1 MGIEAIL
8 VAILVLSYVGFCLY
22 ASKGGNLFIG
32 FFVMAILWSV
42 VAGGNIDYIANT
54 VLQKGADA
62 YGATAV
68 LVIIGSWFGRVL
80 VETGIAGSIIR
91 RTVELGGDRPAV
103 TTILLSLVVALIFTS
118 TFGVGAVIAIGVIA
132 LPILMSLGVPK
143 RLAVSSY
150 VMSVGAGMYL
160 NRTLFAQ
167 MQLIFKELKFDDA
180 WIVFGAI
187 AMAVQFV
194 FIVIM
199 ILFYTRSGS
208 QVRTWA
214 APAAPSGSHHISMF
228 AMLVPIV
235 PVLMSIV
242 FKWTPVPGLFLA
254 VILAFLLTGNMK
266 SFTKLGNMIQ
276 KTLQDGVSDIAT
288 LLGLLLVLAMFNPA
302 ATKAVDVVK
311 QIIGGTIQINPWTV
325 ALMVGVCAPLAL
337 FRGPLM
343 VWGVGAATATVLTGI
358 FDFPVAVAL
367 PLIYVPTISMAISCC
382 PTQSWNMWTA
392 GYMKL
397 EIGTFIKTG
406 VPFGWVVVFINII
419 IAMFLFA

>member
-1 MGIEAIL
+1 MVIDTVL
-8 VAILVLSYVGFCLY
+8 VAILVLSYIGFCIY
-22 ASKGGNLFIG
+22 AARGGNLFIG

-42 VAGGNIDYIANT
+42 VAGGNINYIANT
-54 VLQKGADA
+54 VLQTGADA
-62 YGATAV
+62 YGPTAV

-80 VETGIAGSIIR
+80 VETGIAGSVIR

-103 TTILLSLVVALIFTS
+103 TTILLSLVVMLIFTS

-167 MQLIFKELKFDDA
+167 MQLIFKDLKFDSA
-180 WIVFGAI
+180 WIRYGII
-187 AMAVQFV
+187 AMIVQFAV
-194 FIVIM
+194 IVAM
-199 ILFYTRSGS
+199 ILFYTRKGA

-214 APAAPSGSHHISMF
+214 APAGSASGQNVPMY

-235 PVLMSIV
+235 PVVMSIA
-242 FKWTPVPGLFLA
+242 FSWSAVPALFLA
-254 VILAFLLTGNMK
+254 VILAFLLTGNMR
-266 SFTKLGNMIQ
+266 SFTRLGNMIQ
-276 KTLQDGVSDIAT
+276 KTLQDSVSDIAT

-311 QIIGGTIQINPWTV
+311 HLIGGTVAISPWTI
-325 ALMVGVCAPLAL
+325 AIAVGIVAPLAL

-358 FDFPVAVAL
+358 FGFPVAVAL
-367 PLIYVPTISMAISCC
+367 PLVYVPTISMAISCC
-382 PTQSWNMWTA
+382 PTQSWNLWTA

-406 VPFGWVVVFINII
+406 VPFGWLVVFVNIL
-419 IAMFLFA
+419 IAMAFFA

>member
-8 VAILVLSYVGFCLY
+8 VAILVLSYIGFCIY
-22 ASKGGNLFIG
+22 AAKGGNLFIG

-54 VLQKGADA
+54 VLQKGADG

-91 RTVELGGDRPAV
+91 RTVELGGDKPAI
-103 TTILLSLVVALIFTS
+103 TTILLSLVVMLIFTS

-167 MQLIFKELKFDDA
+167 MQLIFTDLQFDNA
-180 WIVFGAI
+180 WIKFGTI
-187 AMAVQFV
+187 AMCVQFV
-194 FIVIM
+194 IIVIM
-199 ILFYTRSGS
+199 ILFYIKRDA
-208 QVRTWA
+208 VRTWS
-214 APAAPSGSHHISMF
+214 APAGGVQNVPMY

-242 FKWTPVPGLFLA
+242 FKWAPVPGLFLA
-254 VILAFLLTGNMK
+254 VILAFLLTGNMR
-266 SFTKLGNMIQ
+266 SFTRLGNMIQ

-311 QIIGGTIQINPWTV
+311 QIIGGTVDVNPWMV
-325 ALMVGVCAPLAL
+325 AVLVGVLAPLAL

-343 VWGVGAATATVLTGI
+343 VWGVGAATATVFTGI
-358 FDFPVAVAL
+358 LGFPTAVAL

-382 PTQSWNMWTA
+382 PTQSWNMWAA

-406 VPFGWVVVFINII
+406 VPFGWITVLINIL
-419 IAMFLFA
+419 IAMAVFA